1 MKRNKYHL
9 KVHDRY
15 QVELKFDYPI
25 SPDRKREDIQVETFF
40 FIPNALDVTA
50 ANYKREYF
58 YQDLQTYT
66 RYGTPI
72 IPLAELV
79 NPANDLSPMSRVA
92 KMKAELSAG
101 APAAQMA
108 ERAEYELRILACVF
122 RGETREQEKL
132 IGALLGKR
140 RSSPKDCQDA
150 AYLTGKLLDDAARV
164 LNCLREMQR
173 DFLNPHLPENV
184 ERAFRYVDEAMSV
197 QIESVCGKAFR
208 AFAKAARDAS
218 PEALDAA
225 RRLAAT
231 MQSEEAYRRQAGYPT
246 QVDATNGQEAARKNE
261 YFLYRSGVLK
271 KYAQSTLFLS
281 VQMQQGSRSVLSTI
295 SALAAMAGMGFFVF
309 VLWFLD
315 GVAPVDSLPY
325 MMLVIVVYA
334 FRENIKEQFKGYLS
348 QRMTG
353 LLRDRERHLID
364 RGPTKSLVGRAA
376 EAFSFVPMDRVPE
389 GVRRLRAPDEMDGLA
404 EEGAPESVIKF
415 QKSIA
420 LYADRVF
427 KIHMRV
433 TSLNEIMRFN
443 VRRLLLRM
451 DDPKKGLSLV
461 ESMDTEHWDTPG
473 SQAPRAQAASNG
485 EARKDGSSQEESL
498 ARTTALSTLLRV
510 GATKVYHVN
519 LILRVRSRAPDG
531 QWVEEMEKFRLVL
544 SRDGIE
550 RVEANGFEELGESEI
565 EELEAEV
572 VDLRA
577 QPAGVV
583 PAAVF
588 GKS

>member
-15 QVELKFDYPI
+15 QVELKFDFPI
-25 SPDRKREDIQVETFF
+25 SPSRKREDIQVETFF
-40 FIPNALDVTA
+40 FIPNALDVTS

-66 RYGTPI
+66 RYGTPV

-79 NPANDLSPMSRVA
+79 NPANEYSPLIRVHT
-92 KMKAELSAG
+92 MKADLAAGAAG
-101 APAAQMA
+101 APVA
-108 ERAEYELRILACVF
+108 ERAEYELRILACIF

-132 IGALLGKR
+132 VSAILGKP
-140 RSSPKDCQDA
+140 RSSPKDYQDA
-150 AYLTGKLLDDAARV
+150 AYLAEKFLDDAARV
-164 LNCLREMQR
+164 LKYLRAMQR
-173 DFLNPHLPENV
+173 EFLNPHLPENV
-184 ERAFRYVDEAMSV
+184 DRAFRYADEAMSV
-197 QIESVCGKAFR
+197 QLESVCGKAYR
-208 AFAKAARDAS
+208 AFAKAAREAS

-231 MQSEEAYRRQAGYPT
+231 MQNEEAYRRQAGYPT
-246 QVDATNGQEAARKNE
+246 LVDATNGPEAARKNE

-281 VQMQQGSRSVLSTI
+281 VQMQQGSRSVLTTI
-295 SALAAMAGMGFFVF
+295 SALAAMAGMAFFIF
-309 VLWFLD
+309 VLWFLE
-315 GVAPVDSLPY
+315 GVAPVDSMPY
-325 MMLVIVVYA
+325 MFLVIVVYA

-364 RGPTKSLVGRAA
+364 RGPSKSLVGRAG

-389 GVRRLRAPDEMDGLA
+389 RVRRLRAPDEMDELA

-415 QKSIA
+415 QKSIT

-427 KIHMRV
+427 RIHKRV
-433 TSLNEIMRFN
+433 TSLNEITRFN

-451 DDPKKGLSLV
+451 DDPKKGLALV

-473 SQAPRAQAASNG
+473 LQAPRAQAPANG
-485 EARKDGSSQEESL
+485 EARKDGSSQEEAL
-498 ARTTALSTLLRV
+498 ARSTALSTLLRV

-519 LILRVRSRAPDG
+519 MILLVRSRAPDG
-531 QWVEEMEKFRLVL
+531 TWVEEMEKFRLVL
-544 SRDGIE
+544 SREGIE
-550 RVEANGFEELGESEI
+550 RVEANGFERMGESRLESPGA
-565 EELEAEV
+565 EAVELH
-572 VDLRA
+572 A
-577 QPAGVV
+577 QPMGLA

-588 GKS
+588 EKK